1 MTYSLEFDARAL
13 KEWQKLGDT
22 VRQQLK
28 KKLAEVLLN
37 PRIEANR
44 LHSLPDC
51 YKIKL
56 RSSGYRLV
64 YQVIDH
70 EVWCL
75 WSRLIV
81 VSVSRLI
88 GRLPSASSSQLIA
101 VPVILKK
108 FSKPA
113 TGGHSVDLGTWLR
126 YSVLADCQFRSWL
139 EACLQHVRCLT
150 EM

>member
-1 MTYSLEFDARAL
+1 MTFELEFDPRAW
-13 KEWQKLGDT
+13 KEWKKLGDT

-37 PRIEANR
+37 PRVEANR

-70 EVWCL
+70 EVVVFVVAVDRREREQAY
-75 WSRLIV
+75 SKAAERL
-81 VSVSRLI
+81 
-88 GRLPSASSSQLIA
+88 
-101 VPVILKK
+101 K
-108 FSKPA
+108 
-113 TGGHSVDLGTWLR
+113 
-126 YSVLADCQFRSWL
+126 
-139 EACLQHVRCLT
+139 
-150 EM
+150 

>member
-1 MTYSLEFDARAL
+1 MIYSLEFDARAL

-70 EVWCL
+70 EV
-75 WSRLIV
+75 V
-81 VSVSRLI
+81 VFV
-88 GRLPSASSSQLIA
+88 IA
-101 VPVILKK
+101 VNRREREQAYRKAAERIK
-108 FSKPA
+108 
-113 TGGHSVDLGTWLR
+113 
-126 YSVLADCQFRSWL
+126 
-139 EACLQHVRCLT
+139 
-150 EM
+150 